1 MEHEAVQIRNPD
13 TGIPMLRVIPHSC
26 MVMQKA
32 PGMVDVVVS
41 TKDGWG
47 DGYHPTTS
55 LSLEFLAKNVDPA
68 KPQVLLDYGTGSG
81 VLGIAACKLGC
92 KSVIGID
99 IDDEA
104 LEEVSDVHMQCI
116 IERKRGGPH

>member
-1 MEHEAVQIRNPD
+1 
-13 TGIPMLRVIPHSC
+13 
-26 MVMQKA
+26 
-32 PGMVDVVVS
+32 MVDVVVS

-68 KPQVLLDYGTGSG
+68 KPQMLLDYGTGSG

-104 LEEVSDVHMQCI
+104 LEEVSDGYIYVFVHVSRYLC
-116 IERKRGGPH
+116 RVCWRFGR